1 MDVLAG
7 IGAFWLST
15 WFMLMFR
22 TLSIIN
28 RLVDTYEIALV
39 QKYRGL
45 HLIMASASQGR
56 QQKKGRQKEKGT
68 SSPTSKSNGAQLII
82 STQSNPSCPCKKNVV
97 SFNPSKESK

>member
-22 TLSIIN
+22 TLSIIT

-39 QKYRGL
+39 QKYKGL
-45 HLIMASASQGR
+45 HIIILSIFYLFTAPFLWQVVFSDIKRKQFIIAYVNSLR
-56 QQKKGRQKEKGT
+56 KKEK
-68 SSPTSKSNGAQLII
+68 
-82 STQSNPSCPCKKNVV
+82 
-97 SFNPSKESK
+97 